1 MTVKDLHDKVIQ
13 RKVYDLDKGKPRHLL
28 KDLVPDGKDFIF
40 VGIDASDWLF
50 KAVRTLNAA
59 RLHHTEPKVPNV
71 FAVEVFKQKV
81 RTCQLLKIMP
91 VLVFDGIQNP
101 LKLKTAHAR
110 QDNQRKKATKLKHLL
125 QTAYPSK
132 STRQEVD
139 KLRKESADV
148 HEDLIADIVAFLEKE
163 GIPFLQAPV
172 EAEQQLVSLEKQ
184 GLINAIVS
192 EDGDTIC
199 YGANTMISMISWD
212 HKEPVKTKCCIYHT
226 DEIWTKCRWWQVDWV
241 QDGPCQPPWK

>member
-1 MTVKDLHDKVIQ
+1 MTVKDLHDKVIH

-28 KDLVPDGKDFIF
+28 KDLVPDGEDFIF

-59 RLHHTEPKVPNV
+59 RLHQTEPKVPNV
-71 FAVEVFKQKV
+71 FAVEAFKQKV
-81 RTCQLLKIMP
+81 HTCQLLKIMP

-139 KLRKESADV
+139 KLRKES
-148 HEDLIADIVAFLEKE
+148 
-163 GIPFLQAPV
+163 P
-172 EAEQQLVSLEKQ
+172 QLVHFL
-184 GLINAIVS
+184 
-192 EDGDTIC
+192 
-199 YGANTMISMISWD
+199 
-212 HKEPVKTKCCIYHT
+212 
-226 DEIWTKCRWWQVDWV
+226 
-241 QDGPCQPPWK
+241 PC

>member
-1 MTVKDLHDKVIQ
+1 
-13 RKVYDLDKGKPRHLL
+13 
-28 KDLVPDGKDFIF
+28 
-40 VGIDASDWLF
+40 
-50 KAVRTLNAA
+50 
-59 RLHHTEPKVPNV
+59 
-71 FAVEVFKQKV
+71 
-81 RTCQLLKIMP
+81 MP

-125 QTAYPSK
+125 QMAYPSK

-148 HEDLIADIVAFLEKE
+148 REDLIADIIDFLEKE

-172 EAEQQLVSLEKQ
+172 EAKQQL
-184 GLINAIVS
+184 GIVS

-199 YGANTMISMISWD
+199 YGANMMISMISWD
-212 HKEPVKTKCCIYHT
+212 HKEPVKTKCCIYHAN
-226 DEIWTKCRWWQVDWV
+226 EIWKRPSAGGGKWTGFKMVLASLLGNDHIPRLNKNGYESVKRIMNDLV
-241 QDGPCQPPWK
+241 ALPDDES